1 MGRFRKFQAAVRESG
16 FVELKSS
23 GDGSVLWFG
32 KSSSQPDKQPDQR
45 ICIDR
50 LTNSATV
57 YFTTPRGTVD
67 SKTFR
72 AVTNLQEWIAAEP
85 SRETNVKPSGGSS
98 SLLRTSRY

>member
-1 MGRFRKFQAAVRESG
+1 MGRFRKFQTAARESG

-32 KSSSQPDKQPDQR
+32 KNISQPDKQPDQR

-57 YFTTPRGTVD
+57 YFTTQRGAVGW
-67 SKTFR
+67 KTFR
-72 AVTNLQEWIAAEP
+72 GVSKMQEWIASE
-85 SRETNVKPSGGSS
+85 GSHV
-98 SLLRTSRY
+98 RP

>member
-1 MGRFRKFQAAVRESG
+1 MGKFRKFQTAARESG
-16 FVELKSS
+16 FVELKST

-32 KSSSQPDKQPDQR
+32 KNISQPDTQPVQR

-57 YFTTPRGTVD
+57 YFTTPRGTVE

-72 AVTNLQEWIAAEP
+72 GVCTMQEWIASES
-85 SRETNVKPSGGSS
+85 SRGQDVKPSGGSL
-98 SLLRTSRY
+98 SLLKTSR

>member
-1 MGRFRKFQAAVRESG
+1 MGRFRKFQAAARECG
-16 FVELKSS
+16 FIELKSS

-32 KSSSQPDKQPDQR
+32 KNTLQPDQQPNQR

-67 SKTFR
+67 SKIFR
-72 AVTNLQEWIAAEP
+72 AVTNLQEWMASEP
-85 SRETNVKPSGGSS
+85 FRGQDVKPSGGSFS
-98 SLLRTSRY
+98 RLKTSR

>member
-1 MGRFRKFQAAVRESG
+1 MGRFRKFQAAARECG
-16 FVELKSS
+16 FVEMKSS

-32 KSSSQPDKQPDQR
+32 KNTSQPDQQPNQR

-57 YFTTPRGTVD
+57 YFTTPRGAVD

-72 AVTNLQEWIAAEP
+72 AVTNLQEWMASEP
-85 SRETNVKPSGGSS
+85 SREKDVKPSGGSS
-98 SLLRTSRY
+98 SLLKTSR

>member
-1 MGRFRKFQAAVRESG
+1 MGRFRKFQTAARECG

-32 KSSSQPDKQPDQR
+32 KNTSQPDKQPDQR
-45 ICIDR
+45 LCIDR

-72 AVTNLQEWIAAEP
+72 AVSNLQEWIASEP
-85 SRETNVKPSGGSS
+85 SRGQDVKPSGSS
-98 SLLRTSRY
+98 FSLLKTSR

>member
-1 MGRFRKFQAAVRESG
+1 MGRFRKFQAAAREYG

-32 KSSSQPDKQPDQR
+32 KSTSQPDKQPNQR
-45 ICIDR
+45 LCIDR

-72 AVTNLQEWIAAEP
+72 AISNLQEWIASEP
-85 SRETNVKPSGGSS
+85 SRQQDVKPSGGSF
-98 SLLRTSRY
+98 SLLKTSK